1 MESTETAK
9 RKRGRKSKPKLE
21 NHYKTLGLRANA
33 TQQSIRQSYVALV
46 KQHPPET
53 HPEEFQAIRRAYD
66 TLRDPQK
73 RLEYDM
79 MRKYGD
85 KLDDIMTE
93 AMEHIGEQRYEK
105 AAPLLTRAVQ
115 IAPDLAPVRFV
126 CAIHAILQE
135 DLDTAQHHWN
145 HAYEQFASEEEKVG
159 LLGAKAKLLLEQG
172 YPQQALE
179 TIEFAKQQH
188 PSHTH
193 RMASLSAA
201 VYRELG
207 REQEAWETIS
217 RSIPDPEAYR
227 PEHLQRFIDWI
238 NIMIDL
244 EKWSYWGQLQAK
256 VRKFLRTF
264 TDEEEKEDMIA
275 SLMEECAEYE
285 EVLRFREA
293 ELFAELAYL
302 VNPKD
307 PVIQARRRDL
317 QSKARIEK
325 ELDRMDHDEMLF
337 PLVVLKA
344 QEWFQSE
351 CGDTEGAEH
360 LEDMINQLRRD
371 FDHIGEVFASG
382 ISRLKRKYPL
392 VYNRYKKN
400 WDELYEEST
409 AGLNREMRRQFR

>member
-1 MESTETAK
+1 MESIETAK

-33 TQQSIRQSYVALV
+33 TQQSIRQSYVSLV

-66 TLRDPQK
+66 TLRDPAK

-85 KLDDIMTE
+85 KLDGIMNE
-93 AMEHIGEQRYEK
+93 AMEHIGEQRFEK
-105 AAPLLTRAVQ
+105 AAPLLERAIQ
-115 IAPDLAPVRFV
+115 IAPDNAAVRFV
-126 CAIHAILQE
+126 CALHALLQE
-135 DLDTAQHHWN
+135 DLDKAQLHWN
-145 HAYEQFASEEEKVG
+145 HSYERFASEEEKVG
-159 LLGAKAKLLLEQG
+159 LLGAKASLLLEQN

-179 TIEFAKQQH
+179 TIEFARQQH

-264 TDEEEKEDMIA
+264 TDEEEKEDIIA

-285 EVLRFREA
+285 EVRRFREA

-307 PVIQARRRDL
+307 PDLQARRRDL
-317 QSKARIEK
+317 QHMARIEK
-325 ELDRMDHDEMLF
+325 ELDRMDRDEELF
-337 PLVVLKA
+337 PLVGLKA
-344 QEWFQSE
+344 HGWFQSE
-351 CGDTEGAEH
+351 CGDMEGAEQI
-360 LEDMINQLRRD
+360 EDMINQLQRSLD
-371 FDHIGEVFASG
+371 QIDEAYASG

-392 VYNRYKKN
+392 VYNRYKKD
-400 WDELYEEST
+400 WDKLFEEST
-409 AGLNREMRRQFR
+409 AGMNREMRRQFR